1 MLPPRP
7 EDGHKGTFGTAC
19 ILGGVAGP
27 PRIMLGGPAFSA
39 LAALRVGCGL
49 AVLAVPEPLMNAALS
64 IAPSATGLALPVD
77 RKNHLKPSEVAE
89 LLDRYLRSFRCL
101 AVGPGLGAE
110 QPQQQIVIRL
120 IAQDEVPLVLDAD
133 AINALAAVS
142 DFTRDFRAPAI
153 LTPHPGEYERLARA
167 LGLSDDPKDPAQRE
181 SAAAALAGRLGCVV
195 VLKGQQTVI
204 SDGISTFVNRT
215 GNVALATAGTG
226 DVLTGI
232 IAGFVAQFFR
242 PSLGAGSRQ
251 ITADQQGGL
260 SLLDCA
266 RFAVELHGRAA
277 DAWAER
283 HGRAGLLATDL
294 LGELPGQLQA
304 MRSP

>member
-19 ILGGVAGP
+19 ILGGVSSP

-49 AVLAVPEPLMNAALS
+49 AVLAVPEPLMNAALT

-77 RKNHLKPSEVAE
+77 KRNRLKPSEVAE
-89 LLDRYLRSFRCL
+89 LLDSYLRSFRCL

-110 QPQQQIVIRL
+110 EPQQQIVVRL

-133 AINALAAVS
+133 AINALAALS
-142 DFTRDFRAPAI
+142 DFPRDFLAPAI
-153 LTPHPGEYERLARA
+153 LTPHPGEYERLAQA
-167 LGLSDDPKDPAQRE
+167 LDLPHDPKDPAQRE
-181 SAAAALAGRLGCVV
+181 AAAAALAGRLGCVV
-195 VLKGQQTVI
+195 VLKGQHTVI
-204 SDGISTFVNRT
+204 SDGINTFVNQT
-215 GNVALATAGTG
+215 GNVSLATAGTG

-232 IAGFVAQFFR
+232 VAGFVAQFFR
-242 PSLGAGSRQ
+242 PNLGAGSRQ

-260 SLLDCA
+260 SLVDCA

-277 DAWAER
+277 DAWAEK
-283 HGRAGLLATDL
+283 HGRAGMLATDL
-294 LGELPGQLQA
+294 LEELPVQ
-304 MRSP
+304 MRTMQEQ